1 MQGHILS
8 LSLGTYGCRV
18 VQKTLEYVQVKEQ
31 MRIAD
36 ELRRDILACVRD
48 QNANHVVQ
56 KILERVSPTSQIDF
70 IPQAFRN
77 TVYSL
82 AAHCYSCRVL
92 QRIFEHCEESQK
104 RPLIDEL
111 LRDTER
117 LMHDQYGNYVI
128 QWILQN
134 ASKRDKDVVIAT
146 ARGNILRLSR
156 HKFASN
162 VVEQIIR
169 AASQEER
176 YSLIE
181 EIMAPVQDEASGE
194 ATVGAVVMMKDQYG
208 NYVLQRFLE
217 LSEGQQ
223 KVRLITFIKPA
234 LNNFKRFSSGYAKH
248 LSAIERLLDT
258 NIVRSNAGTMTSTTA
273 ATGDSMSDNN
283 GRSAPAAAPSA

>member
-1 MQGHILS
+1 MNQMQGHVLS

-18 VQKTLEYVQVKEQ
+18 VQKALEYTEVKDQ
-31 MRIAD
+31 MRLAE
-36 ELRRDILACVRD
+36 ELRPQILPCVRD
-48 QNANHVVQ
+48 QNANHVIQ
-56 KILERVSPTSQIDF
+56 KILERVVPTSQIDF
-70 IPQAFRN
+70 ISEAFRN
-77 TVYSL
+77 NVYSL
-82 AAHCYSCRVL
+82 AAHCHSCRVL
-92 QRIFEHCEESQK
+92 QRIFEHCEESQR

-111 LRDTER
+111 LQDTER

-134 ASKRDKDVVIAT
+134 ASKPDKDVVIQMAK
-146 ARGNILRLSR
+146 GNVLRFSK

-162 VVEQIIR
+162 VVEQVIR

-181 EIMAPVQDEASGE
+181 EVMVPIQDEHSGE
-194 ATVGAVVMMKDQYG
+194 TTVGAIIMMKDQFG

-223 KVRLITFIKPA
+223 KNRLMSFIKPA
-234 LNNFKRFSSGYAKH
+234 LINMKRFSSGYAKH

-258 NIVRSNAGTMTSTTA
+258 NISRSNAATMTSSE
-273 ATGDSMSDNN
+273 GQQQQ
-283 GRSAPAAAPSA
+283 

>member
-1 MQGHILS
+1 MKLVDQMQGHVLP

-18 VQKTLEYVQVKEQ
+18 VQKALEYTEHKDQ
-31 MRIAD
+31 MRLAE
-36 ELRRDILACVRD
+36 ELRGDILSCVRD
-48 QNANHVVQ
+48 QNANHVIQ
-56 KILERVSPTSQIDF
+56 KILERVSPTTNVDF

-77 TVYSL
+77 NVYSL

-92 QRIFEHCEESQK
+92 QRIFEHCEESQR

-111 LRDTER
+111 LRDAEK

-134 ASKRDKDVVIAT
+134 ASKPDKEVVIQMAK
-146 ARGNILRLSR
+146 GKILRFSR

-162 VVEQIIR
+162 VVEQLIR
-169 AASQEER
+169 AASLEER

-181 EIMAPVQDEASGE
+181 EIMVPVQGE
-194 ATVGAVVMMKDQYG
+194 INGETTVGAVIMMKDQYG

-223 KVRLITFIKPA
+223 KVRLISFVKPA
-234 LNNFKRFSSGYAKH
+234 LINMKRFSSGYAKH

-258 NIVRSNAGTMTSTTA
+258 SITRSNAGTMTNDGSLVGT
-273 ATGDSMSDNN
+273 
-283 GRSAPAAAPSA
+283 